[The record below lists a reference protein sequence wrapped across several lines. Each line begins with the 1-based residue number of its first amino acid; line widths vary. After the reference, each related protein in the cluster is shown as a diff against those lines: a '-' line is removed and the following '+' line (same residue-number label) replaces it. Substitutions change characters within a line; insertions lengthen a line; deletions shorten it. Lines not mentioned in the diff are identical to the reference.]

1 MKTPLSRRLRVPLV
15 FAVLALVVV
24 VIGGATYG
32 WSSVPNAI
40 PVLVLITVGLFL
52 VGSRDSDAGAVV
64 RRQVDER
71 QAHQRLHVQAL
82 VGQVLS
88 VAVAIGY
95 LVAVATK
102 AALWPFGS
110 LLGVVAVT
118 FAAGWWIHG
127 EHRPRSG
134 DSADAPRSTSPHTIT
149 DPRGGPHE

>member
-1 MKTPLSRRLRVPLV
+1 MRTPLLRRLRAPLL
-15 FAVLALVVV
+15 FAVLSLVVV

-32 WSSVPNAI
+32 WRSVPDVI
-40 PVLVLITVGLFL
+40 PVLVLITVVLFL

-71 QAHQRLHVQAL
+71 QAHQRLRVQAL

-95 LVAVATK
+95 LVAVASK

-127 EHRPRSG
+127 EH
-134 DSADAPRSTSPHTIT
+134 
-149 DPRGGPHE
+149 GPHRGDNTEAHRPTGD

>member
-1 MKTPLSRRLRVPLV
+1 MKSSPSRRLRAPLV

-24 VIGGATYG
+24 AVGGATYG
-32 WSSVPNAI
+32 WRTVPDMI

-64 RRQVDER
+64 RRQLDER
-71 QAHQRLHVQAL
+71 QAHQRLRVQAL

-88 VAVAIGY
+88 VAVAVGY

-110 LLGVVAVT
+110 LLGVLAVT

-127 EHRPRSG
+127 EHGSHSG
-134 DSADAPRSTSPHTIT
+134 DNTEAHRSTG
-149 DPRGGPHE
+149 D